1 LLPKGVPLVP
11 SQDQRRQSDDIDGD
25 LVHHLKLKLPD
36 LLPARMLNEFVYC
49 PRLFFYEWVEGV
61 FENSAETLDGQAK
74 HSRVDSGSGAM
85 PVAEEMDG
93 EKIHSRS
100 VTLSSERVGL
110 TAKLDLIEGDAD
122 ADRNSV
128 RPVDYKRG
136 KPRQVDGLPTSWPS
150 DRIQIGA
157 QALVLR
163 DNGYT
168 CEEGILYYASTKQR
182 VRIAIDDALI
192 AETEEAILQARRA
205 ALNDQIPPPLVD
217 SPKCPRCSLVGIC
230 LPDETN
236 ALRARA
242 LRFEERRPVQFS
254 LFDGQGNE
262 QDAEVRQ
269 LVSARD
275 DLRPLYLNSQGFRV
289 GKLGEIIQV
298 KDGES
303 LKQEVRLGEV
313 SQINLFG
320 NVQLSTQAIQSFC
333 AAEVPIC
340 YFSQG
345 GWFYGITNGLNARN
359 VFLRQQQFISAGHE
373 STALRLSR
381 QLVAGKIRNQRTL
394 MQRNHI
400 EPPATALRQ
409 LKVLAEK
416 AEVATALDI
425 LLGIEGSAARVYFS
439 EFAAMLKA
447 DEGVDTE
454 HQGSAPE
461 FSFDFTQRNR
471 RPPRDPVN
479 ALLSLAYSILAKD
492 LTIACFALG
501 FDPYW
506 GFYHQPRFG
515 RPALALDLM
524 EPFRPL
530 IADSVVLTAI
540 NTRMVSSTDFI
551 RSGPS
556 VALKPSGR
564 KGFFRAYELRM
575 DTLVTHPMFE
585 YRVSYRRILEIQAR
599 LLARFLSGEID
610 DYPVFV
616 TR

>member
-1 LLPKGVPLVP
+1 MSAEPQRSP
-11 SQDQRRQSDDIDGD
+11 SDGIDED

-36 LLPARMLNEFVYC
+36 LLPARMLNEFIYC

-74 HSRVDSGSGAM
+74 HTRVDAGPGAM
-85 PVAEEMDG
+85 PKSTELDA

-110 TAKLDLIEGDAD
+110 TAKLDLIESSDSDA
-122 ADRNSV
+122 NSV

-136 KPRQVDGLPTSWPS
+136 KPREVDGLPAPWPS
-150 DRIQIGA
+150 DRVQIAA

-168 CEEGILYYASTKQR
+168 CDEGILYYASTKQR

-192 AETEEAILQARRA
+192 SETEEAILRARRA
-205 ALNDQIPPPLVD
+205 AVNDQIPPPLVD

-236 ALRARA
+236 ALHARA

-254 LFDGQGNE
+254 LFGGDDEEAG
-262 QDAEVRQ
+262 AEVRQ

-289 GKLGEIIQV
+289 GKSGEVIQI
-298 KDGES
+298 KDGDT

-333 AAEVPIC
+333 AAEVPVC

-345 GWFYGITNGLNARN
+345 GWFYGIVNGLNARN
-359 VFLRQQQFISAGHE
+359 VFLRQRQFSSAGHE
-373 STALRLSR
+373 FTALRLSR
-381 QLVAGKIRNQRTL
+381 KLVAGKIRNQRTL

-400 EPPATALRQ
+400 EPPVRALRQ
-409 LKVLAEK
+409 LRVLAEK
-416 AEVATALDI
+416 AEVATGLDT

-439 EFAAMLKA
+439 EFAGMLKS
-447 DEGVDTE
+447 DSGESTE
-454 HQGSAPE
+454 HRGSGAE

-492 LTIACFALG
+492 LTITCYALG

-540 NTRMVSSTDFI
+540 NTRMVTITDFI

-564 KGFFRAYELRM
+564 KGFFHAYELRM
-575 DTLVTHPMFE
+575 DTLVTHPLFE